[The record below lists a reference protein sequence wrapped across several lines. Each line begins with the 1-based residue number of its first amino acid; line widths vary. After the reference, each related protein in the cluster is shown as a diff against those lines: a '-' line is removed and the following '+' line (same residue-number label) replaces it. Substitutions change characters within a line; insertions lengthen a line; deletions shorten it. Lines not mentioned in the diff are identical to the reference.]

1 MISVESFLRNH
12 KPVDSYYSAE
22 NECEK
27 AEESEANGCDLTT
40 VGASDAYDKSFDNSD
55 NNHEDY
61 CEENSSYSLR
71 KYNLFN
77 GRKPT
82 KKVDAKKA
90 SDFDDCRE
98 SALRLLDY
106 SARSSDDLKNRL
118 INKGYKENIVE
129 SVIIRLE
136 ELHLVDDEQYARS
149 VIRSCVSR
157 LLGERATRV
166 ELQKKGVSS
175 TVVCSTL
182 QEAREDG
189 VFEEAAW
196 ELGRKLSLKL
206 KSLED
211 NVKRRRFFSAGARKG
226 HDLSTLNE
234 IYYAL
239 FKS

>member
-1 MISVESFLRNH
+1 M
-12 KPVDSYYSAE
+12 
-22 NECEK
+22 
-27 AEESEANGCDLTT
+27 
-40 VGASDAYDKSFDNSD
+40 
-55 NNHEDY
+55 
-61 CEENSSYSLR
+61 
-71 KYNLFN
+71 
-77 GRKPT
+77 
-82 KKVDAKKA
+82 
-90 SDFDDCRE
+90 
-98 SALRLLDY
+98 LDY

-182 QEAREDG
+182 QEARKDG

-206 KSLED
+206 KSLDD

-226 HDLSTLNE
+226 HDLNTLNE
-234 IYYAL
+234 VYYAL

>member
-27 AEESEANGCDLTT
+27 VEESEANGCDLTT
-40 VGASDAYDKSFDNSD
+40 VGASDSYDKSFYSSN

-149 VIRSCVSR
+149 IVRSCVSR

-175 TVVCSTL
+175 AVVYSTL

-234 IYYAL
+234 VYYAL